1 MIIKDR
7 DLVANFEKLEDPEQP
22 EEPGEGVEELTSS
35 FNIYPNP
42 VSDMLFIET
51 EVEIEEVSI
60 FDIYGRRQELS
71 AVSSQPSAI
80 DVSGLSSGI
89 YFVKAVTSE
98 CEAVKRFVK
107 K

>member
-1 MIIKDR
+1 
-7 DLVANFEKLEDPEQP
+7 
-22 EEPGEGVEELTSS
+22 
-35 FNIYPNP
+35 
-42 VSDMLFIET
+42 MLFIET

-71 AVSSQPSAI
+71 SISSQPSAI

-89 YFVKAVTSE
+89 YFVKVVTSE
-98 CEAVKRFVK
+98 GEAVKRFVK